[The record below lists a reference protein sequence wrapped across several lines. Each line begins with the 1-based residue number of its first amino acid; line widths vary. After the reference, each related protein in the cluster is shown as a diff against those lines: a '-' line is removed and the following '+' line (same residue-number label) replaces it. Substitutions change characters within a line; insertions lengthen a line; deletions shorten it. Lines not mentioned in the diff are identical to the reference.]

1 MNNYEDFEIEDWLED
16 PEFQQWVFHSK
27 ADAFWQAWIANHPL
41 QQTDI
46 DQAKSMLL
54 AVRGEL
60 EPLSGN
66 EIKNQVSSL
75 MEAISDSDDKKYSWW
90 QRRPLQVAAGLLV
103 VIGLGWGVM
112 KSPLFVSPDS
122 YYSLVESSGK
132 EGMIEQVNNSSQKKS
147 IALPDGSTIVLFKNS
162 RITYPYEFAGDKREV
177 FLLGEAFFD
186 ITRNPERPFY
196 VYANE
201 LITKVLGTSFT
212 IRAYEEDKQVSVAV
226 KSGKVSVYTRD
237 TKDISEA
244 KDPRILKGLI
254 IQPNQ
259 QAVLARQNL
268 DIKRSV
274 IEKPVV
280 INKTPVV
287 NKNFSFKRTSASEVF
302 EEIEKAYEVDIIFDK
317 EMVSDCSIT
326 AELGDESLFEKL
338 NMLCTVMNASYQSVD
353 GHIILNAQP
362 CK

>member
-1 MNNYEDFEIEDWLED
+1 MNNYDDFEIEDWLED
-16 PEFQQWVFHSK
+16 PEFQQWVFHAK
-27 ADAFWQAWIANHPL
+27 ADAFWQSWIQNHPHQAGDL
-41 QQTDI
+41 E
-46 DQAKSMLL
+46 QAKSMLL
-54 AVRGEL
+54 AVRGDL
-60 EPLSGN
+60 LPISGG
-66 EIKNQVSSL
+66 EVKNQVTAI
-75 MEAISDSDDKKYSWW
+75 MEAIPDSEITGNFWW
-90 QRRPLQVAAGLLV
+90 QRRPLQVAAGLLL
-103 VIGLGWGVM
+103 VIGLGWGIM
-112 KSPLFVSPDS
+112 KSPLFPTHDS
-122 YYSLVESSGK
+122 YYSLIESKGN
-132 EGMIEQVNNSSQKKS
+132 EGMVEEVNKTNHQKS
-147 IALPDGSTIVLFKNS
+147 VGLPDGSTIVLFKNS
-162 RITYPYEFAGDKREV
+162 RITYPKQFAANKREV

-186 ITRNPERPFY
+186 IKRNPEQPFY

-237 TKDISEA
+237 SKEVSEA

-287 NKNFSFKRTSASEVF
+287 TQNFSFKRTSATEVF
-302 EEIEKAYEVDIIFDK
+302 EELEKAYEVNIIFDK
-317 EMVSDCSIT
+317 EMVSACSIT
-326 AELGDESLFEKL
+326 AELGDESLFDKL
-338 NMLCTVMNASYQSVD
+338 NMLCTVMNATYQSVD
-353 GHIILNAQP
+353 GHIIVNAKP
-362 CK
+362 CE

>member
-1 MNNYEDFEIEDWLED
+1 MNNYDDFEIEDWLED
-16 PEFQQWVFHSK
+16 PEFQQWVFHDK
-27 ADAFWQAWIANHPL
+27 ADAFWQTWIQNHPHQVGDL
-41 QQTDI
+41 E
-46 DQAKSMLL
+46 QAKSMLL

-60 EPLSGN
+60 APLSGF
-66 EIKNQVSSL
+66 EVKNQVAAI
-75 MEAISDSDDKKYSWW
+75 METISDSKNNFWW
-90 QRRPLQVAAGLLV
+90 QRRPLQVAAGLLL
-103 VIGLGWGVM
+103 VIGLGWGIM
-112 KSPLFVSPDS
+112 KSPLFPSHDS
-122 YYSLVESSGK
+122 YYSLIESNGEQSMVE
-132 EGMIEQVNNSSQKKS
+132 EVNRSNQQKS
-147 IALPDGSTIVLFKNS
+147 VALPDGSTIVLFKNS
-162 RITYPYEFAGDKREV
+162 RITYPKEFAADKREV

-226 KSGKVSVYTRD
+226 KSGKVSVYTRN
-237 TKDISEA
+237 TKELSEA

-287 NKNFSFKRTSASEVF
+287 TKNFSFKRTSASEVF
-302 EEIEKAYEVDIIFDK
+302 EELEKAYEVDIIFDK
-317 EMVSDCSIT
+317 EMVEACSIT

-338 NMLCTVMNASYQSVD
+338 NMLCTVMNANYQSVD
-353 GHIILNAQP
+353 GHIIVNAKP
-362 CK
+362 CE